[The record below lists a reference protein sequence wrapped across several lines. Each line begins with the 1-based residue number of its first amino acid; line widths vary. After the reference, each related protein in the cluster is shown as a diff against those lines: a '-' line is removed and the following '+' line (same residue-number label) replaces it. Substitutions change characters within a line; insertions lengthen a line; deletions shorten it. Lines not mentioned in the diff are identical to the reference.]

1 MSRYVRIILIVLCA
15 CVCVFTGY
23 TIISSFVSDKEADKI
38 YGTIQNDVSNI
49 LSPDQSEDESNDISV
64 DIWTR
69 EYPSVT
75 TNEPSESSDV
85 TTDSKEPVEN
95 VTTIEPGSD
104 SDTTAE
110 PSESI
115 TESREPRP
123 SVSETS
129 EIPEPAPGP
138 EIMPSMIRRMSTYI
152 KSLKAKS
159 KDVIGMIHIPIT
171 YGGKDYT
178 ISYPVVLTDN
188 NDFYL
193 DHDIYGN
200 HLNEG
205 SIFAD
210 CSCKTNV
217 LDNRNLLLH
226 GHNMFQQTMFHQL
239 HKFLSSEVFYKS
251 YIYFFT
257 EDGVYIYEPYSA
269 YITSPTSQYAMTY
282 FASDTDYLDY
292 LNTTKRNSNPTLY
305 KENISLNSNDYII
318 TLSTCSG
325 VAAQDRLAVHGI
337 LIKKVTL
344 QN

>member
-1 MSRYVRIILIVLCA
+1 MSRYVRIILIILCA

-23 TIISSFVSDKEADKI
+23 KIISSFVSDKEAGKI
-38 YGTIQNDVSNI
+38 YGTIQNEISNI
-49 LSPDQSEDESNDISV
+49 LSPDQSNDESNDVPV

-69 EYPSVT
+69 ENSSAV
-75 TNEPSESSDV
+75 TNEPTEASDI
-85 TTDSKEPVEN
+85 TDIKEPGES
-95 VTTIEPGSD
+95 VTATEPGSD
-104 SDTTAE
+104 SDNATESSESVSGSDTPK
-110 PSESI
+110 PSE
-115 TESREPRP
+115 
-123 SVSETS
+123 SETS
-129 EIPEPAPGP
+129 EPADPTTGP
-138 EIMPSMIRRMSTYI
+138 EITPSMIRRMSTYI
-152 KSLKAKS
+152 KALKAKS
-159 KDVIGMIHIPIT
+159 NDVIGMIHIPIT

-210 CSCKTNV
+210 CSCKPNV

-269 YITSPTSQYAMTY
+269 YITSPTSLYAMTY
-282 FASDTDYLDY
+282 FASDTDYLNY

-305 KENISLNSNDYII
+305 KENISFSKSDYII

-325 VAAQDRLAVHGI
+325 VTAKDRLAVHGV
-337 LIKKVTL
+337 LIKKITL